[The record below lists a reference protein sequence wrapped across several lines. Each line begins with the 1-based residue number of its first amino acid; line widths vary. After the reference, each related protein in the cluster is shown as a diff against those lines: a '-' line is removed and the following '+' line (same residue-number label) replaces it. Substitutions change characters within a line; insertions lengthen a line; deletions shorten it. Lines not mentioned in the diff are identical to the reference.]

1 MTEVMTTRS
10 EDRGSRYGRASGRR
24 AGARPRQAKGQ
35 PSSRRDE
42 RTARI
47 LLTAQEAIHHAHA
60 QETLWSFRTQYPVL
74 RGPTRVQRGAA
85 VARVQSYLRIPRC

>member
-1 MTEVMTTRS
+1 MTEVTPMASARL
-10 EDRGSRYGRASGRR
+10 GSRYGQDRTGR
-24 AGARPRQAKGQ
+24 AGASTRLTKAH
-35 PSSRRDE
+35 SRSAGDE

-47 LLTAQEAIHHAHA
+47 LLTAQEAIRHAHA

-74 RGPTRVQRGAA
+74 RGPTRVQGGAA